1 MTNISLTI
9 KAANDQKY
17 TVTVDSESSV
27 LALKEAIAP
36 VADIEKERQRLIYAG
51 RVLKDEESLKT
62 YKIQDGHSIHL
73 VKTLGQ
79 NPAAAATNVSDRTQ
93 QVPTNIQAG
102 QGANNPLANLTS
114 ARYAGFNIPMPSASM
129 FGPNPENPVPP
140 STEELANMLSN
151 PMVQSSINE
160 MFSNPQMLDMIINS
174 SPHLRNA
181 PPYVRQM
188 MQSPEFRRAMTDPD
202 TMRQMAQLHQ
212 QMGAA
217 GIDPMSLMGGGLG
230 GAGLGGLGGAG
241 LGGFGGANNATA
253 GNAGAA
259 PVDQTAAANT
269 IQNLLNNLGG
279 AGFGAG
285 LGGAGLGAGLG
296 GAASP
301 PAPAQDTRP
310 PEERYAEQLSQLN
323 EMGFVDFERNV
334 QALRRSGGNVQGAIE
349 SLLSDL

>member
-27 LALKEAIAP
+27 TNLKQAIAP
-36 VADIEKERQRLIYAG
+36 VANVEVERQRLIYAG

-62 YKIQDGHSIHL
+62 YKVQDGQSVHL
-73 VKTLGQ
+73 VRSLGQ
-79 NPAAAATNVSDRTQ
+79 NPTAAASNVQDRTQ

-102 QGANNPLANLTS
+102 QGANDPLANLTS
-114 ARYAGFNIPMPSASM
+114 ARYAGYNIPLPSASM

-140 STEELANMLSN
+140 STDDLANMLSN

-202 TMRQMAQLHQ
+202 TMRQMAQMQ
-212 QMGAA
+212 QQLGAA
-217 GIDPMSLMGGGLG
+217 GIDPSSLMGGSGPGSLG
-230 GAGLGGLGGAG
+230 SLGGLGGMGG
-241 LGGFGGANNATA
+241 LGNLNPAGGPGATDESVDP
-253 GNAGAA
+253 NSAA
-259 PVDQTAAANT
+259 ST
-269 IQNLLNNLGG
+269 IQGLLNNLSGGGMGGG
-279 AGFGAG
+279 ASP
-285 LGGAGLGAGLG
+285 
-296 GAASP
+296 AATA
-301 PAPAQDTRP
+301 APTQSTQP
-310 PEERYAEQLSQLN
+310 PEELYAQQLSQLN

-334 QALRRSGGNVQGAIE
+334 RALRRSGGNVQGAIE
-349 SLLSDL
+349 SLLSEF